1 MRTTAIIATVLLSAS
16 LVAGC
21 GSSDKSPEKSAAKS
35 SDKATSGTTAG
46 SGGGDYCDE
55 LKAAKAD
62 FDTFNS
68 SSPDFTKFDDAIAAF
83 HELAGDAPPAV
94 AADWKTLDAALTGM
108 EKALA
113 DAGLKIEDLGTILAG
128 KLPPGMT
135 TAQVQA
141 IGPKLQAAFS
151 GLETPDV
158 QKAGDA
164 IEKHAKSEC
173 GVELSK

>member
-21 GSSDKSPEKSAAKS
+21 GGSSDKSPDKSAAKS
-35 SDKATSGTTAG
+35 SDKASSGTTAG
-46 SGGGDYCDE
+46 SGGDYCDE

-62 FDTFNS
+62 FATFNS

-83 HELAGDAPPAV
+83 HKLAGDAPPAV
-94 AADWKTLDAALTGM
+94 AADWKTLDGALSGM

-135 TAQVQA
+135 AQQVQA
-141 IGPKLQAAFS
+141 MGPKLQAAFS

-173 GVELSK
+173 GVELNK